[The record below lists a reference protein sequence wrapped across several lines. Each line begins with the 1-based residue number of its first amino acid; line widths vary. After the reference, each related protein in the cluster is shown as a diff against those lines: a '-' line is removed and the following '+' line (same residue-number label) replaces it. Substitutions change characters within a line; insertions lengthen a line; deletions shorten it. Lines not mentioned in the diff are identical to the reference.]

1 MEFNEPPGRVPPP
14 ALEQG
19 YRADRLLGAGRTAHV
34 WLAARETDGARLA
47 LKISAVA
54 AGGPGSTFE
63 TRREL
68 NILSRFEHENLLRL
82 HTVLETDRGPGLLME
97 WAPGDSLARLSKAR
111 GPLQPGEAVTVLVG
125 IASALSYLH
134 ALGVSHGDVS
144 PGNILFTANG
154 KPLLGDLGTA
164 RLFGAGTGPA
174 PAPEGDVFALASV
187 GWLIL
192 TGRALPPAERRL
204 PLAALVPEIPP
215 ALAEAIDAG
224 LQEEPERRPDATEF
238 ARLVF
243 AAATA
248 QPLDLVPAETGAAV
262 PGLQTRRARR
272 SREGTSGG
280 LGLWVRKP
288 GHEHR
293 RRSGRG
299 AEHRQPRVMLLGAA
313 AVLVAGTMGL
323 GAVAVAAP
331 EVLQGK
337 GQEQEPGQGQEQ
349 GRGKEQGQRR
359 DAASGEESAA
369 SDGTGTATGERS
381 GEAGENAQAGTES
394 GSAPAVPGTGGPV
407 TDDGAKAAAPES
419 SGEFSLA
426 GATEADLWELVR
438 GEDPVPAARAL
449 AELRSRA
456 FGAADADLLEGVN
469 APRSP
474 AMETDQAE
482 IAKLEAAGTVLS
494 GLAVEVLSA
503 GPALPRQEGRVS
515 VRAAVSTSGYTESEP
530 GGGRVRNVAAV
541 SRQDVVLVMLNT
553 ADGWRIEDILAPPA

>member
-1 MEFNEPPGRVPPP
+1 
-14 ALEQG
+14 
-19 YRADRLLGAGRTAHV
+19 
-34 WLAARETDGARLA
+34 
-47 LKISAVA
+47 
-54 AGGPGSTFE
+54 
-63 TRREL
+63 
-68 NILSRFEHENLLRL
+68 
-82 HTVLETDRGPGLLME
+82 ME

-192 TGRALPPAERRL
+192 TGRARPPAERRL

-224 LQEEPERRPDATEF
+224 LQKEPERRPDATEF

-272 SREGTSGG
+272 SRERTRGR
-280 LGLWVRKP
+280 LRLRIRKP
-288 GHEHR
+288 GQEHR

-299 AEHRQPRVMLLGAA
+299 AELRQPHVILLGAA

-337 GQEQEPGQGQEQ
+337 GQGQGKEQGQEQ
-349 GRGKEQGQRR
+349 GQGHGQRR
-359 DAASGEESAA
+359 DAASGAGSAA
-369 SDGTGTATGERS
+369 SDGTGTATGERP
-381 GEAGENAQAGTES
+381 GEAGENAQAGTET
-394 GSAPAVPGTGGPV
+394 GSASSVPGAPV
-407 TDDGAKAAAPES
+407 TGDGAKAATPES

-426 GATEADLWELVR
+426 EETEADLRELVR

-474 AMETDQAE
+474 AMETDQTE

-515 VRAAVSTSGYTESEP
+515 VRAAVSTSAYTESEP